1 MGCVAGTWKAAPFM
15 DDMEGELAIQVRG
28 AVKGYGSHIVLKGL
42 DMDVPYGSM

>member
-1 MGCVAGTWKAAPFM
+1 MGALQVAPCM
-15 DDMEGELAIQVRG
+15 DVMERELAVQVRG